1 MAMNKWNSMMLSRV
15 STITIFFQYTIENL
29 FTMIFV
35 HDCEVVFQKKKV
47 RAKINAESAAEA
59 RFLAHKRATSYYWNL
74 RVIKAKHVQN
84 KSHYI
89 EKCWQAYSAQ
99 TVLVSFGNC
108 QNSESDYDHES
119 KWIRGQIC

>member
-1 MAMNKWNSMMLSRV
+1 MKFYDAIQS
-15 STITIFFQYTIENL
+15 ITIFFLQYTIENL

-59 RFLAHKRATSYYWNL
+59 RFLAHKRATSTSYYWNL

-84 KSHYI
+84 KSI
-89 EKCWQAYSAQ
+89 
-99 TVLVSFGNC
+99 
-108 QNSESDYDHES
+108 
-119 KWIRGQIC
+119 